1 MLYENSMETV
11 PRELNALKAV
21 YDPADMNVN
30 IQSLDTYVQERMLM
44 KNSPR
49 LISDSMEVNSAETMI
64 AFTGIFQA
72 GGTFS
77 SQSEPGKPA
86 TGHD

>member
-21 YDPADMNVN
+21 YDPVDMNFK
-30 IQSLDTYVQERMLM
+30 IQPLHTDVQERMLR
-44 KNSPR
+44 KSSPR
-49 LISDSMEVNSAETMI
+49 LISDSMEVNSADTKM
-64 AFTGIFQA
+64 AFTGMFHA
-72 GGTFS
+72 DGTFS
-77 SQSEPGKPA
+77 SQLEPGNPE